1 MTVWE
6 RLSGHHSE
14 ESLKNYIGH
23 PLSEQLRACSDNTAV
38 CIENKVCFENW
49 K

>member
-1 MTVWE
+1 MIVWE
-6 RLSGHHSE
+6 WLSGQHSE
-14 ESLKNYIGH
+14 ESLRNYIGH
-23 PLSEQLRACSDNTAV
+23 PLSEQLRACSDNAAV